1 MVKIAAVVITYFP
14 DIKDTIANIG
24 LYIHHVDKLIV
35 WDNNTAAEGDKFRP
49 EYEAYADKIEFMGTG
64 KNEGIAFVLNRCIEW
79 ATGNGYTHLLTM
91 DQDSSFV
98 DFSKFQDIIRNMDDN
113 SILAFCPNVN
123 NLYSLDCSQPIEVV
137 ECITSGTVYVLENVK
152 KVGPFREDYFI
163 DAVDLEYCYRGIVMG
178 YKTVVIPSANL
189 IQRFGNPLKN
199 VLGFTPIN
207 YSAFRSYFII
217 RNHLLLWREYPSLFN
232 KRSFLITEQIIK
244 RVVKIIL
251 GEDHKAKKIAAIMK
265 GFRDGLLFPVKKI
278 KKQEE
283 K

>member
-64 KNEGIAFVLNRCIEW
+64 KNEGIAFALNRCIEW

-123 NLYSLDCSQPIEVV
+123 NLYSLVCNQPFEVV